1 MVLDLGFGH
10 TFPSFSN
17 FHLIR
22 PVSFCFE
29 APQVMISASKAIA
42 GLLAM
47 ARNSNIDSKE
57 AAARAMFYS
66 SSHASGVQAIA
77 AAGLGDGFVM
87 FCIAGEL
94 CFFAIKT
101 NQAKLGKQTSVKGI
115 RTISYPILRRNHHFV
130 LRGCT
135 AIAVHWTLRHVET
148 HVCACPTCPARANE
162 NEHESL

>member
-57 AAARAMFYS
+57 AAARAMFYL

-77 AAGLGDGFVM
+77 AAGPGDGFVQLVSYA
-87 FCIAGEL
+87 FL
-94 CFFAIKT
+94 
-101 NQAKLGKQTSVKGI
+101 LPSGKQTSVKGGI
-115 RTISYPILRRNHHFV
+115 RTLFLGEIIILSCEAALQLPCIGRWDSCLRVSCEGQRKWTWIVARNYV
-130 LRGCT
+130 
-135 AIAVHWTLRHVET
+135 
-148 HVCACPTCPARANE
+148 
-162 NEHESL
+162 